1 MTSMLSSRQRGAVRL
16 AWRFI
21 APYRGRVLG
30 ALLALLFTAAITL
43 SMGQGIKLL
52 VDQGLATQ
60 SPAALRHS
68 LLLFFVLVLALAF
81 GTYTRFYLVS
91 WIGERV
97 VADIRRR
104 VFDHLIELH
113 PGFYESNRSSE
124 IQSRLTAD
132 TTLLQSVIG
141 SSLSM
146 ALRNLIML
154 IGGSI
159 LLVVTNPK
167 LSGIVLLALPLVV
180 APILLFGRRVR
191 ALSRQSQDRVA
202 DVGSY
207 VGEVLGQIKTVQA
220 YNHQDEDKRRFGE
233 SAEAAFDV
241 ARKRIAQR
249 SWLITVVIVLVLG
262 AVGVMLWV
270 GGMDVIAGRISGG
283 ELAAFVFYSLIV
295 GSSFGTLSEV
305 IGELQ
310 RAAGAAERIGELLR
324 SRNAIVAPER
334 PQPLQR
340 PVQGRIELQGV
351 RFAYP
356 SRADSYAI
364 DGVDLQ
370 VAAGETLALV
380 GPSGAGKSTLFDL
393 LLRFFDPQQGR
404 ILIDGVPIDQLDPR
418 ELRACFALV
427 SQTPALFYGS
437 IEDNIRYG
445 RLDASQAE
453 VEAAAR
459 AAHAHEFIQR
469 LPQGYQTHL
478 GEAGLGLSGGQRQRL
493 AIARALLAD
502 APILLL
508 DEATSA
514 LDAESEHLIQQ
525 ALPSLMAGRTTL
537 VIAHRLA
544 TVKQADR
551 IAVIER
557 GRLAAIGRH
566 WPACRADRQQ
576 RAVCAP
582 GRAAVRQ
589 LALRLDGGGGAGR
602 GDDDRR
608 HGQPL
613 PPEQLLAEEDQATE
627 RGDRRLQAHQHAE
640 GTRGHACQ
648 GDHFQ
653 AVRQRR

>member
-1 MTSMLSSRQRGAVRL
+1 MPSILSSRQRTALRM

-30 ALLALLFTAAITL
+30 ALLALMFTAAITL

-60 SPAALRHS
+60 SPAALQHS
-68 LLLFFVLVLALAF
+68 IGLFFVLVLALAI
-81 GTYTRFYLVS
+81 GTFTRFYLVS
-91 WIGERV
+91 WIGERF
-97 VADIRRR
+97 VADIRKR
-104 VFDHLIELH
+104 VFNHLIELH

-154 IGGSI
+154 IGGSV
-159 LLVVTNPK
+159 LLVVTNAK
-167 LSGIVLLALPLVV
+167 LSGIVLMALPLVV
-180 APILLFGRRVR
+180 APILIFGRRVR

-220 YNHQDEDKRRFGE
+220 YNHQAEDKRRFGL
-233 SAEAAFDV
+233 SAEAAFDT

-249 SWLITVVIVLVLG
+249 AWLITVVIVLVLG

-295 GSSFGTLSEV
+295 GSAFGTLSEV

-310 RAAGAAERIGELLR
+310 RAAGAAERIAELLQA
-324 SRNAIVAPER
+324 RNEITPPAVDGVQLA
-334 PQPLQR
+334 Q
-340 PVQGRIELQGV
+340 PVQGRIELQGL

-356 SRADSYAI
+356 SRPDSFAI
-364 DGVDLQ
+364 DGIDLD
-370 VAAGETLALV
+370 VAPGETLALV

-393 LLRFFDPQQGR
+393 LLRFFDPQEGR
-404 ILIDGVPIDQLDPR
+404 ILIDGQPIKQLDPAD
-418 ELRACFALV
+418 LRRSFALV
-427 SQTPALFYGS
+427 SQNPALFFGS
-437 IEDNIRYG
+437 VEDNIRYG
-445 RLDASQAE
+445 RTDATLAE
-453 VEAAAR
+453 VQAAAK
-459 AAHAHEFIQR
+459 AANAHGFIMK
-469 LPQGYQTHL
+469 LPDGYQTHL
-478 GEAGLGLSGGQRQRL
+478 GDAGLGLSGGQRQRL
-493 AIARALLAD
+493 AIARALLVD

-514 LDAESEHLIQQ
+514 LDAESEYLIQQ
-525 ALPSLMAGRTTL
+525 ALPLLMQGRTTL

-544 TVKQADR
+544 TVKSADR
-551 IAVIER
+551 IAVIEH
-557 GRLAAIGRH
+557 GKLAAIGSH
-566 WPACRADRQQ
+566 NEL
-576 RAVCAP
+576 VTSS
-582 GRAAVRQ
+582 
-589 LALRLDGGGGAGR
+589 
-602 GDDDRR
+602 
-608 HGQPL
+608 PL
-613 PPEQLLAEEDQATE
+613 YARLAE
-627 RGDRRLQAHQHAE
+627 LQFNHEAE
-640 GTRGHACQ
+640 A
-648 GDHFQ
+648 
-653 AVRQRR
+653 

>member
-1 MTSMLSSRQRGAVRL
+1 MTSLLSSRQRGALRL

-60 SPAALRHS
+60 SPAALRQS
-68 LLLFFVLVLALAF
+68 LGLFFVLVLALAL

-91 WIGERV
+91 WLGERV

-154 IGGSI
+154 VGGSV

-167 LSGIVLLALPLVV
+167 LSGIVLAALPLVV
-180 APILLFGRRVR
+180 APILIFGRRVR
-191 ALSRQSQDRVA
+191 ALSRLSQDRVA

-220 YNHQDEDKRRFGE
+220 YNHQDEDKRRFGL
-233 SAEAAFDV
+233 SAEAAFAV

-249 SWLITVVIVLVLG
+249 AWLITLVIVLVLG

-310 RAAGAAERIGELLR
+310 RAAGAAERIAELLR
-324 SRNAIVAPER
+324 ARNEIAAPQQGLQHLA
-334 PQPLQR
+334 QPVR
-340 PVQGRIELQGV
+340 GEIELQHL

-356 SRADSYAI
+356 GRPEHYAV
-364 DGVDLQ
+364 DGISLQ
-370 VAAGETLALV
+370 VRAGETLALV

-393 LLRFFDPQQGR
+393 LLRFFDPQAGR
-404 ILIDGVPIDQLDPR
+404 ILIDGVPIERLDPR

-427 SQTPALFYGS
+427 SQNPALFYGTV
-437 IEDNIRYG
+437 EDNIRYG

-478 GEAGLGLSGGQRQRL
+478 GDAGLGLSGGQRQRL

-525 ALPSLMAGRTTL
+525 ALPRLMAGRTTL

-544 TVKQADR
+544 TVKQAER
-551 IAVIER
+551 IAVIEQ
-557 GRLAAIGRH
+557 GRLAAIGSH
-566 WPACRADRQQ
+566 A
-576 RAVCAP
+576 
-582 GRAAVRQ
+582 
-589 LALRLDGGGGAGR
+589 
-602 GDDDRR
+602 
-608 HGQPL
+608 
-613 PPEQLLAEEDQATE
+613 QLLAGSPLYA
-627 RGDRRLQAHQHAE
+627 RLAE
-640 GTRGHACQ
+640 LQFDEAG
-648 GDHFQ
+648 
-653 AVRQRR
+653 